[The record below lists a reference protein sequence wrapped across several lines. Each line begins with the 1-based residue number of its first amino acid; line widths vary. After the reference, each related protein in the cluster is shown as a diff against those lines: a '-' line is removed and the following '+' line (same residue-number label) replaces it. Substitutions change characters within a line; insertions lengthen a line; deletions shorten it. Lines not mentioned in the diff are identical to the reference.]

1 MFTAC
6 PWLHVGHS
14 LGSGGEERQTG
25 GGRQEEAAAMV
36 QWDAVADRTR
46 VES

>member
-1 MFTAC
+1 MASQREVTHNHGRGA
-6 PWLHVGHS
+6 VG
-14 LGSGGEERQTG
+14 RAVG